1 MSEDRIPP
9 DEELVAEINSL
20 LNQQRSTLP
29 ADAERLLEEVRDEMK
44 KARSDSPTGDELPDT
59 NQIVWWYL
67 LGRLLKKEVAERID
81 GLEEHLDELVE
92 QLPEVL

>member
-1 MSEDRIPP
+1 MENSEPP
-9 DEELVAEINSL
+9 DKELVVKINSL

-29 ADAERLLEEVRDEMK
+29 ADAERLLKEVRDELK
-44 KARSDSPTGDELPDT
+44 KARSDPSTGEKPPDI
-59 NQIVWWYL
+59 NRVLWCL
-67 LGRLLKKEVAERID
+67 LGGFLKQEVTERID